1 MDAKNNLITKKDL
14 NRVVRR
20 NILFQLSWNFER
32 MQALGYCYTIL
43 PILKKLYKNNPEGLK
58 NAVKRNLEFFN
69 TQPYM
74 AAPILGVTLPIEEK
88 LAMDGDVDP
97 SSISAIKIAMM
108 GPLAGVGDSLF
119 WFTIFPICAG
129 IGISLSQGGNI
140 LGPIVFLLLFN
151 IFNLGTRYFGVIK
164 GYELG
169 TNFIGEITSGSVMQ
183 RIADGTTILGL
194 MVLGVMTANMVS
206 VPLDFVIG
214 EGTSAMSLQAI
225 FDGVMPNLIPLGI
238 TYLVY
243 KLIKKGKSV
252 TKILFG
258 IIILGII
265 GATIGLF

>member
-1 MDAKNNLITKKDL
+1 MDTKITKKDL

-20 NILFQLSWNFER
+20 NILLQLSWNFER

-58 NAVKRNLEFFN
+58 KAVQRNLEFFN

-74 AAPILGVTLPIEEK
+74 AAPILGVTLPMEEK
-88 LAMDGDVDP
+88 LATEGTIDP
-97 SSISAIKIAMM
+97 SSISAVKIAMM

-151 IFNLGTRYFGVIK
+151 IFNLGTRYFGVTK

-169 TNFIGEITSGSVMQ
+169 TNLIGEITSGSVMQ
-183 RIADGTTILGL
+183 RITDATTILGL
-194 MVLGVMTANMVS
+194 MVLGVMTATMVS

-214 EGTSAMSLQAI
+214 EGSQAMSLQSI
-225 FDGVMPNLIPLGI
+225 FDGIMPNLIPLGV

-258 IIILGII
+258 IIILAII
-265 GATIGLF
+265 GAVIGLF